1 MSLKKK
7 DLEVLFLLKNNSK
20 MMSEIFL
27 EIGTSERNL
36 RYIIEN
42 LNFYLKKIL
51 NKKIEKDKKK
61 LSLPLNNKESDS
73 FFDVLYKKYYT
84 LDQEERVE
92 YILLM
97 FLFLKGINL
106 SFIEKKLEITR
117 ATLKKDIDILNVNLE
132 KYSLKLESIK
142 NKFTIVGNEK
152 KYRHLKALKLIELIN
167 EDSYEKKWIDK
178 DMLLKD
184 LKLSDNQK
192 IKKYIEE
199 IEIMFKVSFTKEFKE
214 LIYIFLVVSL
224 ERIKEGKVI
233 DRKANYKFLIET
245 PYYKIVVDKLK
256 EVIPEKFEYE
266 LVHLTE
272 YFISGGVKENIK
284 ELKENIEKFVDGL
297 IKEIKNNILEE
308 IDYKELKGNLISYL
322 VPAIYRLRNNFSLG
336 SVGEKE
342 KIYNLVEQYCLKENN
357 LPEKLS
363 EKEIYYISQEIINR
377 IEKEKNKIIS
387 LKDLLVIIEKNSNGV
402 NKEGLV
408 RDLLNQYEEL
418 LKNDL

>member
-342 KIYNLVEQYCLKENN
+342 KIYN
-357 LPEKLS
+357 
-363 EKEIYYISQEIINR
+363 
-377 IEKEKNKIIS
+377 
-387 LKDLLVIIEKNSNGV
+387 
-402 NKEGLV
+402 
-408 RDLLNQYEEL
+408 
-418 LKNDL
+418 